1 MQPPVA
7 HVVYLHGFA
16 SSPRSSKAEHFE
28 RELRARGVGFV
39 CPDLNEP
46 EFQTL
51 TVTRMLGQAA
61 SAIAAAPPGPVA
73 LIGSSLGA
81 FVAIH
86 SAVRDAASASPR
98 VDRLV
103 LLAPALDF
111 GGNRLRQ
118 LGEYGIEEWKRLGA
132 IRMFHYAHN
141 ESRDI
146 GYALYEDAARYDAFS
161 VDVTVPCL
169 VYQGTRDA
177 LVDPAMVERW
187 ATGRPRVD
195 LRLLDDE
202 HKLTLSIDEIW
213 AGARGFLGF
222 AE

>member
-1 MQPPVA
+1 MKPSVA

-28 RELRARGVGFV
+28 RELRARGAGFS
-39 CPDLNEP
+39 CPDFNEP
-46 EFQTL
+46 EFETL
-51 TVTRMLGQAA
+51 TVTRMLGQAE
-61 SAIAAAPPGPVA
+61 SAIAAAPAGPVA

-86 SAVRDAASASPR
+86 SAVRDAAGASPR

-118 LGEYGIEEWKRLGA
+118 LGEYGIEEWRRLGT

-141 ESRDI
+141 EPRDI

-161 VDVTVPCL
+161 VEIAVPCL

-177 LVDPAMVERW
+177 LVDPVMAERW
-187 ATGRPRVD
+187 AAGRRSVD

-202 HKLTLSIDEIW
+202 HQLAASIDEIW
-213 AGARGFLGF
+213 AGAKGFLGF
-222 AE
+222 VK